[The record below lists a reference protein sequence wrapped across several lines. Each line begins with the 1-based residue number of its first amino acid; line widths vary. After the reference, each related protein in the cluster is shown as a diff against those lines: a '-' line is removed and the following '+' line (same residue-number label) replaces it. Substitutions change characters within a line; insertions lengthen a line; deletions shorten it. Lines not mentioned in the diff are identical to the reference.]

1 MLWVKLNRH
10 EFQDQ
15 VIETNKTMTSADYDS
30 SHPAVERSLAPRE
43 LVVLICQQG
52 YKCGVLYNEVN
63 LLDVRHAL
71 MLVISS
77 FAVNVSLGEHIISKN
92 AHKKGW
98 VSGQAMAMEM
108 NMAML

>member
-1 MLWVKLNRH
+1 MLWVKSNRH

-98 VSGQAMAMEM
+98 VSGPAMAMEM